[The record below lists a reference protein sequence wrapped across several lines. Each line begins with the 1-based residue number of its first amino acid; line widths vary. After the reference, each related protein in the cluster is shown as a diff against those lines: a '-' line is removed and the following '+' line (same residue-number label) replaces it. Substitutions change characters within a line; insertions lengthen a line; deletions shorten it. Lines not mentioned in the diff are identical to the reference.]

1 MKKIKETSIYLL
13 ILMSIIL
20 IGTTLLFICKV
31 SLTRFHLP
39 IFIIITTVFY
49 YLLRKKNSISD
60 IIKVV
65 VISLLIVVASTLI
78 SSFMY
83 DRSSDGNTYHKD
95 AVGVLKEGFNP
106 VYESSKDFIE
116 KRNDPSSTL
125 TEYSIW
131 TDHYAKA
138 NWIIASNFY
147 SLTNNIESGKAMNL
161 ISMYIVFGFMFTS
174 ISLVLDKKRSF
185 ILALLITI
193 NPITASQMFTYYND
207 QLVCM
212 YLFLSILFLIKLDY
226 NLADKETWLFYILTF
241 IILAN
246 MKFNGL
252 GYLLVFSFLFVCRYL
267 YKSYKNKEF
276 LKILKKLV
284 IIYIPTFVIS
294 LLIVGYPTYIKN
306 TIEHSNPFFPLYDKN
321 GEDIITAQQPQ
332 KFLKMNNLEK
342 LFYGTFSKANNLREN
357 DNTDLKIPFTIY
369 KSELTSACSN
379 DLRISGWGVLFS
391 GLLLCSI
398 IILIKYYKE
407 YKKDSWIL
415 YTLAI
420 TVILM
425 IAMSESWWARYTP
438 HFYLFIILSVYI
450 LLKYNKHKLINIV
463 YLSIIII
470 NTLIPLVGNS
480 YYTLKN
486 SIKIT
491 KDLGNLK
498 GKEIL
503 VNINDMNGVIYNLKD
518 NDIKYVLNE
527 ENNGSELYYHYLS
540 YQECKEGVK
549 CENRTN
555 NYSLQ

>member
-1 MKKIKETSIYLL
+1 MKKIKDTSIYLL
-13 ILMSIIL
+13 ILMSTIL

-49 YLLRKKNSISD
+49 YLLRKKDSTSD
-60 IIKVV
+60 IIKVI
-65 VISLLIVVASTLI
+65 VISLLIVTASTLI

-116 KRNDPSSTL
+116 KRNDPSSAL

-161 ISMYIVFGFMFTS
+161 ISMYIVFGFIFTS
-174 ISLVLDKKRSF
+174 ISLVLDKKKSF

-276 LKILKKLV
+276 LKIFKKLV

-306 TIEHSNPFFPLYDKN
+306 TIDHSNPFFPLYDKN

-369 KSELTSACSN
+369 KSELTPACSN
-379 DLRISGWGVLFS
+379 DLRISGWGIFFS

-398 IILIKYYKE
+398 IILIRYYKE
-407 YKKDSWIL
+407 YKKESWIL

-420 TVILM
+420 TITLM
-425 IAMSESWWARYTP
+425 IVMSESWWARYTP
-438 HFYLFIILSVYI
+438 HFYLFIILAVYI
-450 LLKYNKHKLINIV
+450 LFKYNNRKLINIV

-470 NTLIPLVGNS
+470 NTLIPLAGNS

-491 KDLGNLK
+491 KDLSNLRS
-498 GKEIL
+498 KEIL
-503 VNINDMNGVIYNLKD
+503 VNINGMNGVIYNLKD
-518 NDIKYVLNE
+518 NDTKYVLNE
-527 ENNGSELYYHYLS
+527 ENNGSELYYHYLT
-540 YQECKEGVK
+540 YQENKHE
-549 CENRTN
+549 
-555 NYSLQ
+555 

>member
-161 ISMYIVFGFMFTS
+161 ISIYIVFGFMFTS
-174 ISLVLDKKRSF
+174 ISLVLDKKKSF

-276 LKILKKLV
+276 LKIFKKLV

-306 TIEHSNPFFPLYDKN
+306 TIDHSNPFFPLYDKN

-369 KSELTSACSN
+369 KSELTPACSN

-518 NDIKYVLNE
+518 NDINYVLNE

>member
-13 ILMSIIL
+13 ILMSTIL

-49 YLLRKKNSISD
+49 YLLRKKDSISD
-60 IIKVV
+60 IIKVI
-65 VISLLIVVASTLI
+65 VISLLIVTASTLI

-95 AVGVLKEGFNP
+95 AVGVLKEEFNP

-116 KRNDPSSTL
+116 KRNDPSSAL

-174 ISLVLDKKRSF
+174 ISLVLDKKKSF

-226 NLADKETWLFYILTF
+226 NLANKETWLFYILTF

-267 YKSYKNKEF
+267 YKSYKTKEF
-276 LKILKKLV
+276 LKIFKKLV

-306 TIEHSNPFFPLYDKN
+306 TIDHSNPFFPLYDKN

-369 KSELTSACSN
+369 KSELTPACSN
-379 DLRISGWGVLFS
+379 DLRISGWGIFFS

-398 IILIKYYKE
+398 IILIRYYKE
-407 YKKDSWIL
+407 YKKESWIL

-420 TVILM
+420 TITLM
-425 IAMSESWWARYTP
+425 IVMSESWWARYTP
-438 HFYLFIILSVYI
+438 HFYLFIILAVYI
-450 LLKYNKHKLINIV
+450 LFKYNNRKLINIV

-470 NTLIPLVGNS
+470 NTLIPLAGNS

-491 KDLGNLK
+491 KDLSNLRS
-498 GKEIL
+498 KEIL
-503 VNINDMNGVIYNLKD
+503 VNINGMNGVIYNLKD
-518 NDIKYVLNE
+518 NDTKYVLNE
-527 ENNGSELYYHYLS
+527 ENNGSELYYHYLT
-540 YQECKEGVK
+540 YQENKHE
-549 CENRTN
+549 
-555 NYSLQ
+555 

>member
-1 MKKIKETSIYLL
+1 MKKVKETSIYLL
-13 ILMSIIL
+13 ILMSTIL
-20 IGTTLLFICKV
+20 IGTTLLFMCKIG
-31 SLTRFHLP
+31 LTMYHLP
-39 IFIIITTVFY
+39 LFIILTTVFY
-49 YLLRKKNSISD
+49 YILRKKDSITD

-65 VISLLIVVASTLI
+65 ILSLLIIIVSTLI

-95 AVGVLKEGFNP
+95 AIGVLKEGYNP

-116 KRNDPSSTL
+116 RRNDPSKEL
-125 TEYSIW
+125 TSYSIW

-161 ISMYIVFGFMFTS
+161 ISMYIIFGFMFTS
-174 ISLVLDKKRSF
+174 ISLVLDKKKSF
-185 ILALLITI
+185 ILALIITI

-207 QLVCM
+207 QLVCL
-212 YLFLSILFLIKLDY
+212 YLFLSILFLIKLDH
-226 NLADKETWLFYILTF
+226 NINDKETWLFYILTF

-267 YKSYKNKEF
+267 YKAYRNKEF
-276 LKILKKLV
+276 FSLFKKLS
-284 IIYIPTFVIS
+284 IIYIPLFIIS
-294 LLIVGYPTYIKN
+294 LLIVGYPTYVKN
-306 TIEHSNPFFPLYDKN
+306 TLDHNNPFFPLYDKN

-369 KSELTSACSN
+369 KSELSPACSN
-379 DLRISGWGVLFS
+379 DLRISGWGIFFS

-407 YKKDSWIL
+407 YKKESWIL

-420 TVILM
+420 TSILM
-425 IAMSESWWARYTP
+425 IVMSESWWARYTP
-438 HFYLFIILSVYI
+438 HFYLFIILSIYI
-450 LLKYNKHKLINIV
+450 LFKYNKCKFINII
-463 YLSIIII
+463 YLVIIII
-470 NTLIPLVGNS
+470 NTLIPLAGNS

-486 SIKIT
+486 SIQIT
-491 KDLGNLK
+491 KDLNNLR

-503 VNINDMNGVIYNLKD
+503 VNLNGMNGIIYNLKD
-518 NDIKYVLNE
+518 HDIKYILSDETKSN
-527 ENNGSELYYHYLS
+527 ELYYHYLT
-540 YQECKEGVK
+540 YQENTYE
-549 CENRTN
+549 
-555 NYSLQ
+555 